1 MNVYMSII
9 KKKIILLIAIIGLSV
24 LSSCGFLI
32 NDHGEII
39 DYKKILFI
47 NDSQH
52 PIMVA
57 GWFDENPDSL
67 INFKLVFGL
76 QPNLLD
82 KINPNETYLRNA
94 IPLTMENQ
102 FYYSFIILREESM
115 DKYSREEL
123 IENKIYDYWYVFSYE
138 DLKEMNFE
146 VHFTGG
152 DELDRFRKD

>member
-1 MNVYMSII
+1 
-9 KKKIILLIAIIGLSV
+9 
-24 LSSCGFLI
+24 
-32 NDHGEII
+32 
-39 DYKKILFI
+39 
-47 NDSQH
+47 
-52 PIMVA
+52 MVA

-67 INFKLVFGL
+67 INFKLVFGP